1 MFRWWQRLQDRERLA
16 EVDATLLIARF
27 GTRSSYIVSRRLAQM
42 RNGAVLD
49 SNRPPS
55 HWKRVHSIICQ
66 LLPYDGDD
74 EGPDAATNQ
83 PEKYLGTAARIK
95 TIRTPMAT

>member
-27 GTRSSYIVSRRLAQM
+27 GTRSSYMANRRLAQL

-49 SNRPPS
+49 ANRPPS

-66 LLPYDGDD
+66 LLPYDEDD
-74 EGPDAATNQ
+74 EGPDTATNQ
-83 PEKYLGTAARIK
+83 PEKYLATAARIK
-95 TIRTPMAT
+95 TIGTSMAT

>member
-1 MFRWWQRLQDRERLA
+1 MA
-16 EVDATLLIARF
+16 
-27 GTRSSYIVSRRLAQM
+27 SRRMAQM

-49 SNRPPS
+49 SNRLPS

-83 PEKYLGTAARIK
+83 PEKYLATAARIK
-95 TIRTPMAT
+95 TISAPMAT